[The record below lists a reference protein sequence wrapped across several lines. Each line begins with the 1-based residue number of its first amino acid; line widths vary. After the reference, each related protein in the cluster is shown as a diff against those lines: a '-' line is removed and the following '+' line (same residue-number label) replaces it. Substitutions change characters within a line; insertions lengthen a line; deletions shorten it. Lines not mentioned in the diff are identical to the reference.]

1 MALGDPVIVKDKVS
15 PSRFN
20 AKTIHW
26 GTDALLTSITPTSCM
41 VVIPTTTGGSF
52 IKDVPRFRNADNTS
66 WKDLGMSTHTHNG
79 TSAQQGGNYLDIL
92 RENFGRYLIID
103 RLHASPGDW
112 STKFAGTGSL
122 WAQEDGIT
130 AMSRNKLTS
139 GTTTNAMAEIFL
151 GGPGMDFGAVSRL
164 IGLVEFLQDTSVLGR
179 MGIGCEDVNLAN
191 SATKKYGFEVCDNA
205 VEGKFHL
212 IFSSD
217 GVARTTTGS
226 TYAILQTTRRGI
238 SLLHTPNVNVKM
250 TVNGDDANAVKK
262 PTNVPSSGNIV
273 TDNASVF
280 AVIKAGILSKTT
292 SAREFRIQG
301 VKFVGSENETMFN
314 QSPVDSS

>member
-26 GTDALLTSITPTSCM
+26 GSDVLLTSITPTACM
-41 VVIPTTTGGSF
+41 VVIPTTTGGQF
-52 IKDVPRFRNADNTS
+52 IKNVPRFRDADNQA
-66 WKDLGMSTHTHNG
+66 WRDLGMSTHTHNG
-79 TSAQQGGNYLDIL
+79 TTAQSGGKLIDIL
-92 RENFGRYLIID
+92 RENFGNYLVID
-103 RLHASPGDW
+103 KLHASPGEW
-112 STKFAGTGSL
+112 STKLAGTGSV

-139 GTTTNAMAEIFL
+139 GTTVNAMAEILL
-151 GGPGMDFGAVSRL
+151 GGPNIDFGAVSRL
-164 IGLVEFLQDTSVLGR
+164 LGIVEFLEDTSMLAR
-179 MGIGCEDVNLAN
+179 MGIACEDVNLAN

-273 TDNASVF
+273 TDNASTF
-280 AVIKAGILSKTT
+280 AVIKAGILSKIT
-292 SAREFRIQG
+292 SARQFRIQG
-301 VKFVGSENETMFN
+301 VKWVGMKNDGLIN